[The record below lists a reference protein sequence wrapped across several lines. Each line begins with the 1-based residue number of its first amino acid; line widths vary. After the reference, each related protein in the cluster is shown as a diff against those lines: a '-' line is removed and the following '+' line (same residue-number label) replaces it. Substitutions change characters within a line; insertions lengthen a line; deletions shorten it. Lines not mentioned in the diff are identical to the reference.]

1 MLSNHR
7 RIAAGLACGRD
18 LEESYNSRK
27 KKEKDPERRGREGIR
42 ERDDSLWKSKIKWW
56 GNVRGAMSAQLLL

>member
-1 MLSNHR
+1 MWE
-7 RIAAGLACGRD
+7 GPGRK
-18 LEESYNSRK
+18 LQQQK

-56 GNVRGAMSAQLLL
+56 GNVRGAMSVQLLL